1 MAFDTFRAPQTEL
14 LEDCV
19 HCGFCLDTCPT
30 YVLWGNEAD
39 SPRGRIVL
47 IGEGLRTDEPM
58 SDEMVTH
65 FDRCL
70 GCMACVT
77 ACPSGVRYDRL
88 IERVRPQVE
97 RHHRR
102 SLFERGLRRM
112 LFGTLPH
119 PRRLRTLAPLMIAG
133 RKLGSDRIPGRVGEL
148 AKVAPQL
155 SMRALRSTG
164 FPEHVPAAGEQR
176 GRVGVLLGC
185 VQRVFYADVQRAT
198 IATLAAEGFEV
209 FAPQMPECC
218 GALEMHSGEEPAA
231 VTRAEATIAA
241 FNAIEGLD
249 YVVTSAAGCG
259 SAMKEYGELVGTPE
273 AQRFAERVVDVDRAA
288 RIRGAPGAA
297 GAGAAQGRLPR
308 RVPPRPRPEGARAAA
323 GDAAN
328 DSRARAAREPG
339 GAGRLLRIGRRLQ
352 HAAARG
358 RRRPRSAQGPQPA
371 RHRRR
376 CDGSGQPGLR
386 GAARPPLPRPG
397 PPAADL
403 SPRRA
408 RVALDQGQAP
418 SRRTSPR
425 SRARTWRRSAGA

>member
-1 MAFDTFRAPQTEL
+1 MAFDTFRAPQTEV

-47 IGEGLRTDEPM
+47 IGEGLRSDEPM

-88 IERVRPQVE
+88 IECVRPQVE

-133 RKLGSDRIPGRVGEL
+133 RKLGSDRIPGRVGML

-155 SMRALRSTG
+155 RMRELRSTG
-164 FPEHVPAAGEQR
+164 FPEHVPAVGEQR

-209 FAPQMPECC
+209 FAPQLPECC

-259 SAMKEYGELVGTPE
+259 SAMKEYGELVGTPD
-273 AQRFAERVVDVDRAA
+273 AQRFAERVVDVTELLGSVEPRAP
-288 RIRGAPGAA
+288 RGPVPLKVVYHDACHLAHAQKVREQPRAMLRTIPGLELLENPVEPDICCGSAGVYNMLQPEA
-297 GAGAAQGRLPR
+297 GADLGVRKARNLLDTGADAMAAANPGCAAQLDRHFRDLGR
-308 RVPPRPRPEGARAAA
+308 
-323 GDAAN
+323 
-328 DSRARAAREPG
+328 
-339 GAGRLLRIGRRLQ
+339 
-352 HAAARG
+352 
-358 RRRPRSAQGPQPA
+358 
-371 RHRRR
+371 
-376 CDGSGQPGLR
+376 
-386 GAARPPLPRPG
+386 PLPIFHPVELVWR
-397 PPAADL
+397 
-403 SPRRA
+403 SIRA
-408 RVALDQGQAP
+408 
-418 SRRTSPR
+418 
-425 SRARTWRRSAGA
+425 SA

>member
-1 MAFDTFRAPQTEL
+1 MAFDTFRAPQTDL

-47 IGEGLRTDEPM
+47 IGEGLRSDEPM

-77 ACPSGVRYDRL
+77 ACPSGVRYDHL

-97 RHHRR
+97 RHHQR

-133 RKLGSDRIPGRVGEL
+133 RKLGSDRIPGRLGML
-148 AKVAPQL
+148 AKVSPQL
-155 SMRALRSTG
+155 RMRDLRSTG
-164 FPEHVPAAGEQR
+164 FPEHVPAVGEQR
-176 GRVGVLLGC
+176 GRVGLLLGC

-209 FAPQMPECC
+209 FAPQLPECC

-241 FNAIEGLD
+241 FNAIGDLD

-259 SAMKEYGELVGTPE
+259 SAMKDYGELVGTPE
-273 AQRFAERVVDVDRAA
+273 AQRFAERVVDVTELLGSVEPRAP
-288 RIRGAPGAA
+288 RGPVPLKVVYHDACHLAHAQKVREQPRAMLRTIPELELLENRVEPDICCGSAGVYNMLQPEA
-297 GAGAAQGRLPR
+297 GADLGVRKARNLLDTGADAMAAANPGCAAQLDRHFRDLGKPLPIYHPVELVWR
-308 RVPPRPRPEGARAAA
+308 SIRAAA
-323 GDAAN
+323 A
-328 DSRARAAREPG
+328 
-339 GAGRLLRIGRRLQ
+339 
-352 HAAARG
+352 
-358 RRRPRSAQGPQPA
+358 
-371 RHRRR
+371 
-376 CDGSGQPGLR
+376 
-386 GAARPPLPRPG
+386 
-397 PPAADL
+397 
-403 SPRRA
+403 
-408 RVALDQGQAP
+408 
-418 SRRTSPR
+418 
-425 SRARTWRRSAGA
+425 

>member
-1 MAFDTFRAPQTEL
+1 MAFDTFRPPQTEV

-47 IGEGLRTDEPM
+47 IGEGLRSDEPM

-77 ACPSGVRYDRL
+77 ACPSGVRYDHL

-97 RHHRR
+97 RHHQR

-133 RKLGSDRIPGRVGEL
+133 RKLGSDRIPGRLGML
-148 AKVAPQL
+148 AKVSPQL
-155 SMRALRSTG
+155 SMRDLRSTG
-164 FPEHVPAAGEQR
+164 FPEHVPAVGEQR
-176 GRVGVLLGC
+176 GRVGLLLGC

-209 FAPQMPECC
+209 FAPQLPECC

-241 FNAIEGLD
+241 FNAIGDLD

-259 SAMKEYGELVGTPE
+259 SAMKDYGELVGTPE
-273 AQRFAERVVDVDRAA
+273 AQRFAERVVDVTELLGSVEPRAP
-288 RIRGAPGAA
+288 RGPVPLKVVYHDACHLAHAQKVREQPRAMLRTIPELELLENRVEPDICCGSAGVYNMLQPEA
-297 GAGAAQGRLPR
+297 GADLGVRKARNLLDTGADAMAAANPGCAAQLDRHFRDLGKPLPIYHPVELVWR
-308 RVPPRPRPEGARAAA
+308 SIRAAA
-323 GDAAN
+323 A
-328 DSRARAAREPG
+328 
-339 GAGRLLRIGRRLQ
+339 
-352 HAAARG
+352 
-358 RRRPRSAQGPQPA
+358 
-371 RHRRR
+371 
-376 CDGSGQPGLR
+376 
-386 GAARPPLPRPG
+386 
-397 PPAADL
+397 
-403 SPRRA
+403 
-408 RVALDQGQAP
+408 
-418 SRRTSPR
+418 
-425 SRARTWRRSAGA
+425 

>member
-1 MAFDTFRAPQTEL
+1 MAFDTFRAPETEL

-47 IGEGLRTDEPM
+47 MGEGLKSSEPM
-58 SDEMVTH
+58 SEEMVTH

-102 SLFERGLRRM
+102 PALERGLRRI

-119 PRRLRTLAPLMIAG
+119 PQRMRTLAPLMIAG
-133 RKLGSDRIPGRVGEL
+133 RKLGSDRIPGRLGML
-148 AKVAPQL
+148 AKVTPQL
-155 SMRALRSTG
+155 RMSQLRSSG
-164 FPEHVPAAGEQR
+164 FPEHTPAVGEQR
-176 GRVGVLLGC
+176 GRVGLLLGC
-185 VQRVFYADVQRAT
+185 VQRVFYGDVQRAT

-209 FAPQMPECC
+209 FAPRMPECC

-241 FNAIEGLD
+241 FDAIGGLD
-249 YVVTSAAGCG
+249 HVLTSAAGCG

-273 AQRFAERVVDVDRAA
+273 AQRFAEHVLDVTELLGSVQARAPRGPLPLKVA
-288 RIRGAPGAA
+288 YHDACHLAHAQKVREQPRAMLRTIPELELLENRIEPEVCCGSAGVYNLLQPKA
-297 GAGAAQGRLPR
+297 GAELGLRKARNLIDTGAQAIAAANPGCAAQLDRHFRDLGRQLPIYHPVELVWR
-308 RVPPRPRPEGARAAA
+308 
-323 GDAAN
+323 
-328 DSRARAAREPG
+328 S
-339 GAGRLLRIGRRLQ
+339 I
-352 HAAARG
+352 AAAR
-358 RRRPRSAQGPQPA
+358 
-371 RHRRR
+371 
-376 CDGSGQPGLR
+376 
-386 GAARPPLPRPG
+386 
-397 PPAADL
+397 
-403 SPRRA
+403 
-408 RVALDQGQAP
+408 
-418 SRRTSPR
+418 
-425 SRARTWRRSAGA
+425 

>member
-88 IERVRPQVE
+88 IEQVRPQVE

-133 RKLGSDRIPGRVGEL
+133 RKLGSDRIPGRVGML

-155 SMRALRSTG
+155 SMRELRGTG
-164 FPEHVPAAGEQR
+164 FPEHMPAVGEQR

-209 FAPQMPECC
+209 FAPQLPECC

-259 SAMKEYGELVGTPE
+259 SAMKEYGELVGTPD
-273 AQRFAERVVDVDRAA
+273 AQRFAERVVDVTELLGSVEPRAP
-288 RIRGAPGAA
+288 RGPVPLKVVYHDACHLAHAQKVREQPRAMLRTIPGLELLENPVEPDICCGSAGVYNMLQPEA
-297 GAGAAQGRLPR
+297 GADLGVRKARNLLDTGADAMAAANPGCAAQLDCHFRDLGR
-308 RVPPRPRPEGARAAA
+308 
-323 GDAAN
+323 
-328 DSRARAAREPG
+328 
-339 GAGRLLRIGRRLQ
+339 
-352 HAAARG
+352 
-358 RRRPRSAQGPQPA
+358 
-371 RHRRR
+371 
-376 CDGSGQPGLR
+376 
-386 GAARPPLPRPG
+386 PLPIYHPVE
-397 PPAADL
+397 L
-403 SPRRA
+403 
-408 RVALDQGQAP
+408 VW
-418 SRRTSPR
+418 R
-425 SRARTWRRSAGA
+425 SIRAGA

>member
-1 MAFDTFRAPQTEL
+1 MAFDTFRPPQTEV

-47 IGEGLRTDEPM
+47 IGEGLRSDEPM

-77 ACPSGVRYDRL
+77 ACPSGVRYDHL

-97 RHHRR
+97 RHHQR

-133 RKLGSDRIPGRVGEL
+133 RKLGSDRIPGRLGML
-148 AKVAPQL
+148 AKVSPQL
-155 SMRALRSTG
+155 SMRDLRSTG
-164 FPEHVPAAGEQR
+164 FPEHVPAVGEQR
-176 GRVGVLLGC
+176 GRVGLLLGC

-209 FAPQMPECC
+209 FAPQLPECC

-241 FNAIEGLD
+241 FNAIGDLD

-259 SAMKEYGELVGTPE
+259 SAMKDYGELVGTPE
-273 AQRFAERVVDVDRAA
+273 AQRFAERVVDVTELLGSVEPRAP
-288 RIRGAPGAA
+288 RGPVPLKVVYHDACHLAHAQKVREQPRAMLRTIPELELLENRVEPDICCGSAGVYNMLQPEA
-297 GAGAAQGRLPR
+297 GADLGVRKARNLLDTGADAMAAANPGCAAQLDRHFRDLGKPLPIYHPVELVWR
-308 RVPPRPRPEGARAAA
+308 SIKAAA
-323 GDAAN
+323 A
-328 DSRARAAREPG
+328 
-339 GAGRLLRIGRRLQ
+339 
-352 HAAARG
+352 
-358 RRRPRSAQGPQPA
+358 
-371 RHRRR
+371 
-376 CDGSGQPGLR
+376 
-386 GAARPPLPRPG
+386 
-397 PPAADL
+397 
-403 SPRRA
+403 
-408 RVALDQGQAP
+408 
-418 SRRTSPR
+418 
-425 SRARTWRRSAGA
+425 

>member
-47 IGEGLRTDEPM
+47 IGEGLRSDEPM

-77 ACPSGVRYDRL
+77 ACPSGVRYDHL

-97 RHHRR
+97 RHHQR

-133 RKLGSDRIPGRVGEL
+133 RKLGSDRIPGRLGML
-148 AKVAPQL
+148 AKVSPQL
-155 SMRALRSTG
+155 SMRDLRRKG
-164 FPEHVPAAGEQR
+164 FPEHVPAVGEQR
-176 GRVGVLLGC
+176 GRVGLLLGC

-209 FAPQMPECC
+209 FAPQLPECC

-241 FNAIEGLD
+241 FNAIGDLD

-259 SAMKEYGELVGTPE
+259 SAMKDYGELVGTPE
-273 AQRFAERVVDVDRAA
+273 AQRFAERVVDVTELLGSVEPRAP
-288 RIRGAPGAA
+288 RGPVPLKVVYHDACHLAHAQKVREQPRAMLRTIPELELLENRVEPDICCGSAGVYNMLQPEA
-297 GAGAAQGRLPR
+297 GADLGVRKARNLLDTGADAMAAANPGCAAQLDRHFRDLGKPLPIYHPVELVWR
-308 RVPPRPRPEGARAAA
+308 SIRAAA
-323 GDAAN
+323 A
-328 DSRARAAREPG
+328 
-339 GAGRLLRIGRRLQ
+339 
-352 HAAARG
+352 
-358 RRRPRSAQGPQPA
+358 
-371 RHRRR
+371 
-376 CDGSGQPGLR
+376 
-386 GAARPPLPRPG
+386 
-397 PPAADL
+397 
-403 SPRRA
+403 
-408 RVALDQGQAP
+408 
-418 SRRTSPR
+418 
-425 SRARTWRRSAGA
+425 

>member
-1 MAFDTFRAPQTEL
+1 MAFDTFRAPQTDL

-155 SMRALRSTG
+155 SMRELRSTG
-164 FPEHVPAAGEQR
+164 FPEHVPAVGEQR

-259 SAMKEYGELVGTPE
+259 SAMKEYGELVGTPD
-273 AQRFAERVVDVDRAA
+273 AQRFAERVVDVTELLGSVEPRAP
-288 RIRGAPGAA
+288 RGPVPLKVVYHDACHLAHAQKVREQPRAMLRTIPELELLENPVEPDICCGSAGVYNMLQPEA
-297 GAGAAQGRLPR
+297 GADLGVRKARNLLDTGADAMAAANPGCAAQLDRHFRELGR
-308 RVPPRPRPEGARAAA
+308 
-323 GDAAN
+323 
-328 DSRARAAREPG
+328 
-339 GAGRLLRIGRRLQ
+339 
-352 HAAARG
+352 
-358 RRRPRSAQGPQPA
+358 
-371 RHRRR
+371 
-376 CDGSGQPGLR
+376 
-386 GAARPPLPRPG
+386 PLPIYHPVELVWR
-397 PPAADL
+397 
-403 SPRRA
+403 SIRA
-408 RVALDQGQAP
+408 
-418 SRRTSPR
+418 
-425 SRARTWRRSAGA
+425 SA

>member
-1 MAFDTFRAPQTEL
+1 MAFDTFRAPQTDL

-47 IGEGLRTDEPM
+47 IGEGLRSDEPM

-77 ACPSGVRYDRL
+77 ACPSGVRYDHL

-97 RHHRR
+97 RHHQR

-133 RKLGSDRIPGRVGEL
+133 RKLGSDRIPGRLGML
-148 AKVAPQL
+148 AKVSPQL
-155 SMRALRSTG
+155 SMRDLRRKG
-164 FPEHVPAAGEQR
+164 FPEHVPAVGEQR
-176 GRVGVLLGC
+176 GRVGLLLGC

-209 FAPQMPECC
+209 FAPQLPECC

-241 FNAIEGLD
+241 FNAIGDLD

-259 SAMKEYGELVGTPE
+259 SAMKDYGELVGTPE
-273 AQRFAERVVDVDRAA
+273 AQRFAERVVDVTELLGSVEPRAP
-288 RIRGAPGAA
+288 RGPVPLKVVYHDACHLAHAQKVREQPRAMLRTIPELELLENRVEPDICCGSAGVYNMLQPEA
-297 GAGAAQGRLPR
+297 GADLGVRKARNLLDTGADAMAAANPGCAAQLDRHFRDLGKPLPIYHPVELVWR
-308 RVPPRPRPEGARAAA
+308 SIRAAA
-323 GDAAN
+323 A
-328 DSRARAAREPG
+328 
-339 GAGRLLRIGRRLQ
+339 
-352 HAAARG
+352 
-358 RRRPRSAQGPQPA
+358 
-371 RHRRR
+371 
-376 CDGSGQPGLR
+376 
-386 GAARPPLPRPG
+386 
-397 PPAADL
+397 
-403 SPRRA
+403 
-408 RVALDQGQAP
+408 
-418 SRRTSPR
+418 
-425 SRARTWRRSAGA
+425 

>member
-47 IGEGLRTDEPM
+47 IGEGLRSDEPM

-77 ACPSGVRYDRL
+77 ACPSGVRYDHL

-97 RHHRR
+97 RHHQR

-133 RKLGSDRIPGRVGEL
+133 RKLGSDRIPGRLGML
-148 AKVAPQL
+148 AKVSPQL
-155 SMRALRSTG
+155 SMRDLRRKG
-164 FPEHVPAAGEQR
+164 FPEHVPAVGEQR
-176 GRVGVLLGC
+176 GRVGLLLGC

-209 FAPQMPECC
+209 FAPQLPECC

-241 FNAIEGLD
+241 FNAIGDLD
-249 YVVTSAAGCG
+249 NVVTSAAGCG
-259 SAMKEYGELVGTPE
+259 SAMKDYGELVGTPE
-273 AQRFAERVVDVDRAA
+273 AQRFAERVVDVTELLGSVEPRAP
-288 RIRGAPGAA
+288 RGPVPLKVVYHDACHLAHAQKVREQPRAMLRTIPELELLENRVEPDICCGSAGVYNMLQPEA
-297 GAGAAQGRLPR
+297 GADLGVRKARNLLDTGADAMAAANPGCAAQLDRHFRDLGKPLPIYHPVELVWR
-308 RVPPRPRPEGARAAA
+308 SIRAAA
-323 GDAAN
+323 A
-328 DSRARAAREPG
+328 
-339 GAGRLLRIGRRLQ
+339 
-352 HAAARG
+352 
-358 RRRPRSAQGPQPA
+358 
-371 RHRRR
+371 
-376 CDGSGQPGLR
+376 
-386 GAARPPLPRPG
+386 
-397 PPAADL
+397 
-403 SPRRA
+403 
-408 RVALDQGQAP
+408 
-418 SRRTSPR
+418 
-425 SRARTWRRSAGA
+425 

>member
-1 MAFDTFRAPQTEL
+1 MAFDTFRAPETEV

-47 IGEGLRTDEPM
+47 IGEGLRSDEPM

-155 SMRALRSTG
+155 SMRELRSTG
-164 FPEHVPAAGEQR
+164 FPEHVAAVGERR

-209 FAPQMPECC
+209 FAPQLPECC

-259 SAMKEYGELVGTPE
+259 SAMKEYGELVGTPD
-273 AQRFAERVVDVDRAA
+273 AQRFAERVVDVTELLGSVEPRAP
-288 RIRGAPGAA
+288 RGPVPLKVVYHDACHLAHAQRVREQPRAMLRTIPGLELLENPVEPDICCGSAGVYNMLQPEA
-297 GAGAAQGRLPR
+297 GADLGVRKARNLLDTGADAMAAANPGCAAQLDRHFRDLGR
-308 RVPPRPRPEGARAAA
+308 
-323 GDAAN
+323 
-328 DSRARAAREPG
+328 
-339 GAGRLLRIGRRLQ
+339 
-352 HAAARG
+352 
-358 RRRPRSAQGPQPA
+358 
-371 RHRRR
+371 
-376 CDGSGQPGLR
+376 
-386 GAARPPLPRPG
+386 PLPIYHPVELVWR
-397 PPAADL
+397 
-403 SPRRA
+403 SIRA
-408 RVALDQGQAP
+408 
-418 SRRTSPR
+418 
-425 SRARTWRRSAGA
+425 SA

>member
-1 MAFDTFRAPQTEL
+1 MAFDTFRAPQTEV

-47 IGEGLRTDEPM
+47 IGEGLRSDQPM

-119 PRRLRTLAPLMIAG
+119 PRRLRALGPLMIAG
-133 RKLGSDRIPGRVGEL
+133 RKLGSDRIPGHVGML

-155 SMRALRSTG
+155 TIRQLRNTG
-164 FPEHVPAAGEQR
+164 FPEHVPAVGEQR
-176 GRVGVLLGC
+176 GRVGLLLGC

-209 FAPQMPECC
+209 FAPRLPECC

-241 FNAIEGLD
+241 FAAIGGLD
-249 YVVTSAAGCG
+249 HVVTSAAGCG

-273 AQRFAERVVDVDRAA
+273 AQRFAERVVDVTELLGSVEPRVARGPVPLKVVYHDACHLAHAQKVREQPRAMLRTIPELELLENQVEPDICCGSA
-288 RIRGAPGAA
+288 GVYNMLQPEA
-297 GAGAAQGRLPR
+297 GADLGVRKARNLLDTGAQAVAAANPGCAAQLDRYFRELGRPLEIYHPVELVWR
-308 RVPPRPRPEGARAAA
+308 SIRAAA
-323 GDAAN
+323 
-328 DSRARAAREPG
+328 
-339 GAGRLLRIGRRLQ
+339 
-352 HAAARG
+352 
-358 RRRPRSAQGPQPA
+358 
-371 RHRRR
+371 
-376 CDGSGQPGLR
+376 
-386 GAARPPLPRPG
+386 
-397 PPAADL
+397 
-403 SPRRA
+403 
-408 RVALDQGQAP
+408 
-418 SRRTSPR
+418 T
-425 SRARTWRRSAGA
+425 

>member
-88 IERVRPQVE
+88 IEQVRPQVE

-133 RKLGSDRIPGRVGEL
+133 RKLGSDRIPGRVGML

-155 SMRALRSTG
+155 SMRELRGTG
-164 FPEHVPAAGEQR
+164 FPEHMPAVGEQR

-209 FAPQMPECC
+209 FAPQLPECC

-259 SAMKEYGELVGTPE
+259 SAMKEYGELVGTPD
-273 AQRFAERVVDVDRAA
+273 AQRFAERVVDVTELLGSVEPRAP
-288 RIRGAPGAA
+288 RGPVPLKVVYHDACHLAHAQKVREQPRAMLRTIPGLELLENPVEPDICCGSAGVYNMLQPEA
-297 GAGAAQGRLPR
+297 GADLGVRKARNLLDTGADAMAAANPGCAAQLDRHFRDLGR
-308 RVPPRPRPEGARAAA
+308 
-323 GDAAN
+323 
-328 DSRARAAREPG
+328 
-339 GAGRLLRIGRRLQ
+339 
-352 HAAARG
+352 
-358 RRRPRSAQGPQPA
+358 
-371 RHRRR
+371 
-376 CDGSGQPGLR
+376 
-386 GAARPPLPRPG
+386 PLPIYHPVELVWR
-397 PPAADL
+397 
-403 SPRRA
+403 SIRA
-408 RVALDQGQAP
+408 SG
-418 SRRTSPR
+418 
-425 SRARTWRRSAGA
+425 

>member
-1 MAFDTFRAPQTEL
+1 MAFDTFRPPQTEV

-47 IGEGLRTDEPM
+47 IGEGLRSDEPM

-77 ACPSGVRYDRL
+77 ACPSGVRYDHL

-97 RHHRR
+97 RHHQR

-133 RKLGSDRIPGRVGEL
+133 RKLGSDRIPGRLGML
-148 AKVAPQL
+148 AKVSPQL
-155 SMRALRSTG
+155 SMRDLRSTG
-164 FPEHVPAAGEQR
+164 FPEHVPAVGEQR
-176 GRVGVLLGC
+176 GRVGLLLGC

-209 FAPQMPECC
+209 FAPQLPECC

-241 FNAIEGLD
+241 FNAIGDLD

-259 SAMKEYGELVGTPE
+259 SAMKDYGELVGTPE
-273 AQRFAERVVDVDRAA
+273 AQRFAERVVDVTELLGSVEPQAPRGPVPLKVVYHDACHLAHAQKVREQPRAMLRTIPELELLENRVEPDICCGSA
-288 RIRGAPGAA
+288 GVYNMLQPEA
-297 GAGAAQGRLPR
+297 GADLGVRKARNLLDTGADAMAAANPGCAAQLDRHFRDLGKPLPIYHPVELVWR
-308 RVPPRPRPEGARAAA
+308 SIKAAA
-323 GDAAN
+323 A
-328 DSRARAAREPG
+328 
-339 GAGRLLRIGRRLQ
+339 
-352 HAAARG
+352 
-358 RRRPRSAQGPQPA
+358 
-371 RHRRR
+371 
-376 CDGSGQPGLR
+376 
-386 GAARPPLPRPG
+386 
-397 PPAADL
+397 
-403 SPRRA
+403 
-408 RVALDQGQAP
+408 
-418 SRRTSPR
+418 
-425 SRARTWRRSAGA
+425 

>member
-1 MAFDTFRAPQTEL
+1 MAFDTFRAPQTEV

-47 IGEGLRTDEPM
+47 IGEGLRSDEPM

-97 RHHRR
+97 RHHQRT
-102 SLFERGLRRM
+102 LFERGLRRM
-112 LFGTLPH
+112 LFETLPH
-119 PRRLRTLAPLMIAG
+119 PRRLRVLAPLMIAG
-133 RKLGSDRIPGRVGEL
+133 RKLGSDRIPGRLGML
-148 AKVAPQL
+148 AKVSPQL
-155 SMRALRSTG
+155 TMRQVRNTG
-164 FPEHVPAAGEQR
+164 FPEHVPAVGEQR
-176 GRVGVLLGC
+176 GRVALLLGC

-209 FAPQMPECC
+209 FAPQVPECC

-241 FNAIEGLD
+241 FDAIEGLD
-249 YVVTSAAGCG
+249 HVVTSAAGCG

-273 AQRFAERVVDVDRAA
+273 AERFAQRVVDVTELLGSVEPRAA
-288 RIRGAPGAA
+288 RGPVPLKVVYHDACHLAHAQKVRDQPRAMLRTIPELELLENRVEPDICCGSAGVYNMLQPEA
-297 GAGAAQGRLPR
+297 GADLGVRKAKNLLDTGADAMAAANPGCAAQLDRHFRDLGKPLPIYHPVELVWR
-308 RVPPRPRPEGARAAA
+308 SIRAAA
-323 GDAAN
+323 A
-328 DSRARAAREPG
+328 
-339 GAGRLLRIGRRLQ
+339 
-352 HAAARG
+352 
-358 RRRPRSAQGPQPA
+358 
-371 RHRRR
+371 
-376 CDGSGQPGLR
+376 
-386 GAARPPLPRPG
+386 
-397 PPAADL
+397 
-403 SPRRA
+403 
-408 RVALDQGQAP
+408 
-418 SRRTSPR
+418 
-425 SRARTWRRSAGA
+425 

>member
-77 ACPSGVRYDRL
+77 ACPSGVQYDRL

-112 LFGTLPH
+112 LFETLPH

-133 RKLGSDRIPGRVGEL
+133 RKLGSDRIPGRVGML

-155 SMRALRSTG
+155 SMRELRTTG
-164 FPEHVPAAGEQR
+164 FPEHVPAVGEQR

-241 FNAIEGLD
+241 FDAIAGLD

-273 AQRFAERVVDVDRAA
+273 AQRFAERVVDVTELLGSVEPRAP
-288 RIRGAPGAA
+288 RGPVPLKLVYHDACHLAHAQKVREQPRAMLRTIPGLELLENPVEPDICCGSAGVYNMLQPEA
-297 GAGAAQGRLPR
+297 GADLGVRKARNLLDTGADAMAAANPGCAAQLDRHFRDLGR
-308 RVPPRPRPEGARAAA
+308 
-323 GDAAN
+323 
-328 DSRARAAREPG
+328 
-339 GAGRLLRIGRRLQ
+339 
-352 HAAARG
+352 
-358 RRRPRSAQGPQPA
+358 
-371 RHRRR
+371 
-376 CDGSGQPGLR
+376 
-386 GAARPPLPRPG
+386 PLPIYHPVE
-397 PPAADL
+397 L
-403 SPRRA
+403 
-408 RVALDQGQAP
+408 VW
-418 SRRTSPR
+418 R
-425 SRARTWRRSAGA
+425 SIRAGA

>member
-88 IERVRPQVE
+88 IEQVRPQVE

-133 RKLGSDRIPGRVGEL
+133 RKLGSDRIPGRVGML

-155 SMRALRSTG
+155 RMRELRSTG
-164 FPEHVPAAGEQR
+164 FPEHVPAVGEQR

-209 FAPQMPECC
+209 FAPQLPECC

-259 SAMKEYGELVGTPE
+259 SAMKEYGELVGTPD
-273 AQRFAERVVDVDRAA
+273 AQRFAERVVDVTELLGSVEPRAP
-288 RIRGAPGAA
+288 RGPVPLKVVYHDACHLAHAQKVREQPRAMLRTIPGLELLENPVEPDICCGSAGVYNMLQPEA
-297 GAGAAQGRLPR
+297 GADLGVRKARNLLDTGADVMAAANPGCAAQL
-308 RVPPRPRPEGARAAA
+308 
-323 GDAAN
+323 D
-328 DSRARAAREPG
+328 
-339 GAGRLLRIGRRLQ
+339 
-352 HAAARG
+352 
-358 RRRPRSAQGPQPA
+358 
-371 RHRRR
+371 RHFR
-376 CDGSGQPGLR
+376 DLGQP
-386 GAARPPLPRPG
+386 LPIFHPVELVWR
-397 PPAADL
+397 
-403 SPRRA
+403 SIRA
-408 RVALDQGQAP
+408 
-418 SRRTSPR
+418 
-425 SRARTWRRSAGA
+425 SA

>member
-133 RKLGSDRIPGRVGEL
+133 RKLGSDRIPGRVGML

-155 SMRALRSTG
+155 SMRELRSTG
-164 FPEHVPAAGEQR
+164 FPEHVPAVGEQR

-259 SAMKEYGELVGTPE
+259 SAMKEYGELVGTPD
-273 AQRFAERVVDVDRAA
+273 AQRFAERVVDVTELLGSVEPRAP
-288 RIRGAPGAA
+288 RGPVPLKVVYHDACHLAHAQKVREQPRAMLRTIPGLELLENPVEPDICCGSAGVYNMLQPEA
-297 GAGAAQGRLPR
+297 GADLGVRKARNLLDTGADAM
-308 RVPPRPRPEGARAAA
+308 AAA
-323 GDAAN
+323 N
-328 DSRARAAREPG
+328 PG
-339 GAGRLLRIGRRLQ
+339 CVAQLDRHFRDLGR
-352 HAAARG
+352 
-358 RRRPRSAQGPQPA
+358 
-371 RHRRR
+371 
-376 CDGSGQPGLR
+376 
-386 GAARPPLPRPG
+386 PLPIYHPVELVWR
-397 PPAADL
+397 
-403 SPRRA
+403 SIRA
-408 RVALDQGQAP
+408 
-418 SRRTSPR
+418 
-425 SRARTWRRSAGA
+425 SA

>member
-1 MAFDTFRAPQTEL
+1 
-14 LEDCV
+14 
-19 HCGFCLDTCPT
+19 
-30 YVLWGNEAD
+30 VLWGNEAD

-88 IERVRPQVE
+88 IEQVRPQVE

-133 RKLGSDRIPGRVGEL
+133 RKLGSDRIPGRVGML

-155 SMRALRSTG
+155 RMRELRSTG
-164 FPEHVPAAGEQR
+164 FPEHVPAVGEQR

-209 FAPQMPECC
+209 FAPQLPECC

-259 SAMKEYGELVGTPE
+259 SAMKEYGELVGTPD
-273 AQRFAERVVDVDRAA
+273 AQRFAERVVDVTELLGSVEPRAP
-288 RIRGAPGAA
+288 RGPVPLKVVYHDACHLAHAQKVREQPRAMLRTIPELELLENPVEPDICCGSAGVYNMLQPEA
-297 GAGAAQGRLPR
+297 GADLGVRKARNLLDTGADAMAAANPGCAAQLDRHFRDLGR
-308 RVPPRPRPEGARAAA
+308 
-323 GDAAN
+323 
-328 DSRARAAREPG
+328 
-339 GAGRLLRIGRRLQ
+339 
-352 HAAARG
+352 
-358 RRRPRSAQGPQPA
+358 
-371 RHRRR
+371 
-376 CDGSGQPGLR
+376 
-386 GAARPPLPRPG
+386 PLPIFHPVELVWR
-397 PPAADL
+397 
-403 SPRRA
+403 SIRA
-408 RVALDQGQAP
+408 
-418 SRRTSPR
+418 
-425 SRARTWRRSAGA
+425 SA

>member
-14 LEDCV
+14 LDDCV

-47 IGEGLRTDEPM
+47 IGEGLRSDEPM

-133 RKLGSDRIPGRVGEL
+133 RKLGSDRIPGRVGML
-148 AKVAPQL
+148 AKVAPQV
-155 SMRALRSTG
+155 SMRELRSTG
-164 FPEHVPAAGEQR
+164 FPEHVPAVGEQR

-185 VQRVFYADVQRAT
+185 VQRVFYADAQRAT

-259 SAMKEYGELVGTPE
+259 SAMKEYGELVGTPD
-273 AQRFAERVVDVDRAA
+273 AQRFAERVVDVTELLGSVEPRAP
-288 RIRGAPGAA
+288 RGPVPLKVVYHDACHLAHAQKVREQPRAMLRTIPELELLENPVEPDICCGSAGVYNMLQPEA
-297 GAGAAQGRLPR
+297 GADLGVRKARNLLDTGADAMAAANPGCAAQLDRHFRDLGR
-308 RVPPRPRPEGARAAA
+308 
-323 GDAAN
+323 
-328 DSRARAAREPG
+328 
-339 GAGRLLRIGRRLQ
+339 
-352 HAAARG
+352 
-358 RRRPRSAQGPQPA
+358 
-371 RHRRR
+371 
-376 CDGSGQPGLR
+376 
-386 GAARPPLPRPG
+386 PLPIYHPVELVWR
-397 PPAADL
+397 
-403 SPRRA
+403 SIRA
-408 RVALDQGQAP
+408 
-418 SRRTSPR
+418 
-425 SRARTWRRSAGA
+425 SA

>member
-1 MAFDTFRAPQTEL
+1 MAFDTFRPPQTEV

-47 IGEGLRTDEPM
+47 IGEGLRSDEPM

-77 ACPSGVRYDRL
+77 ACPSGVRYDHL

-97 RHHRR
+97 RHHQR

-112 LFGTLPH
+112 LFGTLTH

-133 RKLGSDRIPGRVGEL
+133 RKLGSDRIPGRLGML
-148 AKVAPQL
+148 AKVSPQL
-155 SMRALRSTG
+155 SMRDLRSTG
-164 FPEHVPAAGEQR
+164 FPEHVPAVGEQR
-176 GRVGVLLGC
+176 GRVGLLLGC

-209 FAPQMPECC
+209 FAPQLPECC

-241 FNAIEGLD
+241 FNAIGDLD

-259 SAMKEYGELVGTPE
+259 SAMKDYGELVGTPE
-273 AQRFAERVVDVDRAA
+273 AQRFAERVVDVTELLGSVEPRAP
-288 RIRGAPGAA
+288 RGPVPLKVVYHDACHLAHAQKVREQPRAMLRTIPELELLENRVEPDICCGSAGVYNMLQPEA
-297 GAGAAQGRLPR
+297 GADLGVRKARNLLDTGADAMAAANPGCAAQLDRHFRDLGKPLQIYHPVELVWRSIK
-308 RVPPRPRPEGARAAA
+308 AAA
-323 GDAAN
+323 A
-328 DSRARAAREPG
+328 
-339 GAGRLLRIGRRLQ
+339 
-352 HAAARG
+352 
-358 RRRPRSAQGPQPA
+358 
-371 RHRRR
+371 
-376 CDGSGQPGLR
+376 
-386 GAARPPLPRPG
+386 
-397 PPAADL
+397 
-403 SPRRA
+403 
-408 RVALDQGQAP
+408 
-418 SRRTSPR
+418 
-425 SRARTWRRSAGA
+425 

>member
-14 LEDCV
+14 LDDCV

-47 IGEGLRTDEPM
+47 IGEGLRSDEPM

-133 RKLGSDRIPGRVGEL
+133 RKLGSDRIPGRVGML
-148 AKVAPQL
+148 AKVAPQV
-155 SMRALRSTG
+155 SMRELRSTG
-164 FPEHVPAAGEQR
+164 FPEHVPAVGEQR

-185 VQRVFYADVQRAT
+185 VQRVFYADAQRAT

-241 FNAIEGLD
+241 FNAIDGLD

-259 SAMKEYGELVGTPE
+259 SAMKEYGELVGTPD
-273 AQRFAERVVDVDRAA
+273 AQRFAERVVDVTELLGSVEPRAP
-288 RIRGAPGAA
+288 RGPVPLKVVYHDACHLAHAQKVREQPRAMLRTIPELELLENPVEPDICCGSAGVYNMLQPEA
-297 GAGAAQGRLPR
+297 GADLGVRKARNLLDTGADAM
-308 RVPPRPRPEGARAAA
+308 AAA
-323 GDAAN
+323 N
-328 DSRARAAREPG
+328 PG
-339 GAGRLLRIGRRLQ
+339 CVAQLDRHFRDLGR
-352 HAAARG
+352 
-358 RRRPRSAQGPQPA
+358 
-371 RHRRR
+371 
-376 CDGSGQPGLR
+376 
-386 GAARPPLPRPG
+386 PLPIYHPVELVWR
-397 PPAADL
+397 
-403 SPRRA
+403 SIRA
-408 RVALDQGQAP
+408 
-418 SRRTSPR
+418 
-425 SRARTWRRSAGA
+425 SA

>member
-1 MAFDTFRAPQTEL
+1 MAFDTFRPPQTEV

-47 IGEGLRTDEPM
+47 IGEGLRSDEPM

-77 ACPSGVRYDRL
+77 ACPSGVRYDHL

-97 RHHRR
+97 RHHQR

-133 RKLGSDRIPGRVGEL
+133 RKLGSDRIPGRLGML
-148 AKVAPQL
+148 AKVSPQL
-155 SMRALRSTG
+155 SMRDLRRKG
-164 FPEHVPAAGEQR
+164 FPEHVPAVGEQR
-176 GRVGVLLGC
+176 GRVGLLLGC

-209 FAPQMPECC
+209 FAPQLPECC

-241 FNAIEGLD
+241 FNAIGDLD

-259 SAMKEYGELVGTPE
+259 SAMKDYDELVGTPE
-273 AQRFAERVVDVDRAA
+273 AQRFAERVVDVTELLGSVEPRAP
-288 RIRGAPGAA
+288 RGPVPLKVVYHDACHLAHAQKVREQPRAMLRTIPGLELLENRVEPDICCGSAGVYNMLQPEA
-297 GAGAAQGRLPR
+297 GADLGVRKARNLLDTGADAMAAANPGCAAQLDRHFRDLGKPLPIYHPVELVWR
-308 RVPPRPRPEGARAAA
+308 SIRAAA
-323 GDAAN
+323 A
-328 DSRARAAREPG
+328 
-339 GAGRLLRIGRRLQ
+339 
-352 HAAARG
+352 
-358 RRRPRSAQGPQPA
+358 
-371 RHRRR
+371 
-376 CDGSGQPGLR
+376 
-386 GAARPPLPRPG
+386 
-397 PPAADL
+397 
-403 SPRRA
+403 
-408 RVALDQGQAP
+408 
-418 SRRTSPR
+418 
-425 SRARTWRRSAGA
+425 

>member
-1 MAFDTFRAPQTEL
+1 MAFDTFRAPETEL

-47 IGEGLRTDEPM
+47 MGEGLKSSEPM
-58 SDEMVTH
+58 SEEMVTH

-102 SLFERGLRRM
+102 PALERGLRRI

-119 PRRLRTLAPLMIAG
+119 PQRMRTLAPLMIAG
-133 RKLGSDRIPGRVGEL
+133 RKLGSDRIPGRLGML
-148 AKVAPQL
+148 AKVTPQL
-155 SMRALRSTG
+155 RMSQLRSSG
-164 FPEHVPAAGEQR
+164 FPEHTPAVGEQR
-176 GRVGVLLGC
+176 GRVGLLLGC
-185 VQRVFYADVQRAT
+185 VQRVFYGDVQRAT

-209 FAPQMPECC
+209 FAPRMPECC

-241 FNAIEGLD
+241 FDAIGGLD
-249 YVVTSAAGCG
+249 HVLTSAAGCG

-273 AQRFAERVVDVDRAA
+273 AQRFAERVLDVTELLGSVQARAPRGPLPLKVA
-288 RIRGAPGAA
+288 YHDACHLAHAQKVREQPRAMLRTIPELELLENRIEPEVCCGSAGVYNLLQPQA
-297 GAGAAQGRLPR
+297 GAELGLRKARNLIDTGAQAIAAANPGCAAQLDRHFRDLGRQLPIYHPVELVWR
-308 RVPPRPRPEGARAAA
+308 
-323 GDAAN
+323 
-328 DSRARAAREPG
+328 S
-339 GAGRLLRIGRRLQ
+339 I
-352 HAAARG
+352 AAAR
-358 RRRPRSAQGPQPA
+358 
-371 RHRRR
+371 
-376 CDGSGQPGLR
+376 
-386 GAARPPLPRPG
+386 
-397 PPAADL
+397 
-403 SPRRA
+403 
-408 RVALDQGQAP
+408 
-418 SRRTSPR
+418 
-425 SRARTWRRSAGA
+425 

>member
-47 IGEGLRTDEPM
+47 IGEGLRSDEPM

-77 ACPSGVRYDRL
+77 ACPSGVRYDHL

-97 RHHRR
+97 RHHQR

-133 RKLGSDRIPGRVGEL
+133 RKLGSDRIPGRLGML
-148 AKVAPQL
+148 AKVSPQL
-155 SMRALRSTG
+155 RMRDLRSTG
-164 FPEHVPAAGEQR
+164 FPEHVPAVGEQR
-176 GRVGVLLGC
+176 GRVGLLLGC

-209 FAPQMPECC
+209 FAPQLPECC

-241 FNAIEGLD
+241 FNAIGDLD

-259 SAMKEYGELVGTPE
+259 SAMKDYGELVGTPE
-273 AQRFAERVVDVDRAA
+273 AQRFAERVVDVTELLGSVEPRAP
-288 RIRGAPGAA
+288 RGPVPLKVVYHDACHLAHAQKVREQPRAMLRTIPGLELLENRVEPDICCGSAGVYNMLQPEA
-297 GAGAAQGRLPR
+297 GADLGVRKARNLLDTGADAMAAANPGCAAQLDRHFRDLGKPLPIYHPVELVWR
-308 RVPPRPRPEGARAAA
+308 SIRAAA
-323 GDAAN
+323 A
-328 DSRARAAREPG
+328 
-339 GAGRLLRIGRRLQ
+339 
-352 HAAARG
+352 
-358 RRRPRSAQGPQPA
+358 
-371 RHRRR
+371 
-376 CDGSGQPGLR
+376 
-386 GAARPPLPRPG
+386 
-397 PPAADL
+397 
-403 SPRRA
+403 
-408 RVALDQGQAP
+408 
-418 SRRTSPR
+418 
-425 SRARTWRRSAGA
+425 